1 MARRAKQRPASN
13 PRPTRA
19 DSPGADASGS
29 SRDDASGSPRAD
41 TSVRTLKVW
50 VAMGSD
56 SDLPVMEEATK
67 TLQAFGIPY
76 EVDITSAHRT
86 PHEAALLASGLEAN
100 GFGVAILGAGHAAHL
115 AGAVA
120 AHTTLPV
127 IGVPLPSSSL
137 QGLDSLL
144 STVQMPGGVPVA
156 TVAIG
161 RSGAQNAAI
170 LAAQIL
176 AIADPALRARLR
188 DHKSQMARKVV
199 EKNRALK
206 SART

>member
-1 MARRAKQRPASN
+1 VPQSTKKDTPAARPSA
-13 PRPTRA
+13 
-19 DSPGADASGS
+19 GA
-29 SRDDASGSPRAD
+29 
-41 TSVRTLKVW
+41 LKVW
-50 VAMGSD
+50 IAMGSD
-56 SDLPVMEEATK
+56 SDLPIMEEAAR
-67 TLQAFGIPY
+67 TLASFGIPY
-76 EVDITSAHRT
+76 EMDVTSAHRT
-86 PHEAALLASGLEAN
+86 PDETARLASGLEAK

-115 AGAVA
+115 AGVVA

-144 STVQMPGGVPVA
+144 STVQMPRGVPVA

-161 RSGAQNAAI
+161 KSGAQNAAI

-176 AIADPALRARLR
+176 ATANPDLRARLR
-188 DHKSQMARKVV
+188 RHKEDMARKVI

-206 SART
+206 DRPVA

>member
-19 DSPGADASGS
+19 DSSGA
-29 SRDDASGSPRAD
+29 DASGSPRAE
-41 TSVRTLKVW
+41 TSVRPLKVW

-188 DHKSQMARKVV
+188 EHKSQMARKVV
-199 EKNRALK
+199 EKNRSLK